1 MGGFSTVMKVRE
13 FRILWFADLQSSVG
27 DQLSR
32 VALSVLVYHDTGSG
46 FMTAGVYALS
56 YLPALLGSVFL
67 GHLADRFPRRGLL
80 ITGDVLRAGLLAL
93 MAWPSTPLPV
103 MTALLVVV
111 VILGTPWQAA
121 ESALVSEI
129 LGPERY
135 VLGVGLR
142 VAAQQGAQLAGF
154 GVGGIVVA
162 AIGSHAALFADS
174 VSYAVSA
181 LLILGGVRRRRATR
195 ELDENGRQ
203 RNWMDG
209 ARTAFSTRHLRYL
222 IGFSWLAGLVVA
234 PEGLAAPYA
243 AAIGGGAGT
252 VGLLLAAN
260 PAGLMIGTI
269 LFTRLLTPD
278 QRARSVGLLAMLSCL
293 PCVLL
298 WSEPPLAIA
307 MTLLA
312 LSGLMFAYQ
321 SQVMTEFAIT
331 IPSGHR
337 GQAISVAAAGLLVAQ
352 GVGLVAGGAVA
363 QAWSV
368 GPAIAICG
376 AVGVVIAWRLTALRA
391 KDQRAR
397 RRAAG
402 VAGLDV
408 LAEVLPESNEA
419 ATPA

>member
-1 MGGFSTVMKVRE
+1 MRVRE
-13 FRILWFADLQSSVG
+13 FRVLWLADLQSSVG

-32 VALSVLVYHDTGSG
+32 VALSVLVYNDTGSG

-56 YLPALLGSVFL
+56 YLPALLGSIFL
-67 GHLADRFPRRGLL
+67 GHLGDRFPKRGLL

-93 MAWPSTPLPV
+93 MAWPRTPLPV
-103 MTALLVVV
+103 TTALLVVV
-111 VILGTPWQAA
+111 VIIGTPWQAA

-129 LGPERY
+129 LGPDRY

-162 AIGSHAALFADS
+162 AIGSHSALFVDAI
-174 VSYAVSA
+174 SYAISA
-181 LLILGGVRRRRATR
+181 LLIVAGVRRRPVVR
-195 ELDENGRQ
+195 EVDEDGRR

-222 IGFSWLAGLVVA
+222 IGFSWLAGLIVA

-243 AAIGGGAGT
+243 DAIGGGAGA

-269 LFTRLLTPD
+269 MFTRMLSSE
-278 QRARSVGLLAMLSCL
+278 QRARTVGLLAMLSCL
-293 PCVLL
+293 PSVFL
-298 WSEPPLAIA
+298 WGEPPLAVA
-307 MTLLA
+307 MMLLA

-331 IPSGHR
+331 IPPGHR

-352 GVGLVAGGAVA
+352 GIGLVAGGAIA

-368 GPAIAICG
+368 GPAIGVCG
-376 AVGVVIAWRLTALRA
+376 AVGVVIAWRLTILRA
-391 KDQRAR
+391 KDLRAR
-397 RRAAG
+397 RRAGGAPG
-402 VAGLDV
+402 MEV
-408 LAEVLPESNEA
+408 LTEVLPESSGA